1 MSHEE
6 ELLLKYKKS
15 TLANVLVQVED
26 YSVYGSVRCEINR
39 RRSFCREQ
47 SSFDPLLYF
56 TVTTLDG
63 EKRATRSRVKR
74 KYCHVFIV
82 DG

>member
-1 MSHEE
+1 MLISP
-6 ELLLKYKKS
+6 
-15 TLANVLVQVED
+15 NVTVQVED
-26 YSVYGSVRCEINR
+26 YSVYGSVQCEINR
-39 RRSFCREQ
+39 RRSFCREH